1 MLLCW
6 LWKCPFG
13 QFTKLEYFK
22 VQKLRLAR
30 ISDDIFKSFVKSIGS
45 LFEEGVH
52 FWAPR
57 CILVYPCLYCIVYT
71 VYNIHYVIHEM

>member
-6 LWKCPFG
+6 MWKCPFG

-30 ISDDIFKSFVKSIGS
+30 ISDDIFKSFVKSIYSVKVGI
-45 LFEEGVH
+45 FGH
-52 FWAPR
+52 RDIFWYT
-57 CILVYPCLYCIVYT
+57 LVYT
-71 VYNIHYVIHEM
+71 V